1 MKKNLI
7 LIKSFIVLLVFTFS
21 FSCSSDKENKD
32 SKEENTTETTTS
44 EETQEITES
53 VFEER
58 DYDLPTQTASSTDDM
73 ELMWDKLYPI
83 GWSKDGKFAYIIEPV
98 DEATGFYFITIAI
111 QDLNSDKVL
120 WKFEYT
126 VKDEIE
132 GKDLATTWEEKYEEI
147 KAKLNEYKIEQQ
159 QEFQLGKAEFDVES
173 NKFNL
178 KVEAEKI
185 ESEDLY
191 GMEVLEKFA
200 IKLSTSSL
208 GSKEIF
214 SEKEE
219 DSRIVE
225 ALVVGQFKS
234 PYENRI
240 AVLVSTEQVGYEC
253 PPNVITFKL
262 VAANLDKGFKR

>member
-1 MKKNLI
+1 MKNNL
-7 LIKSFIVLLVFTFS
+7 LLKKPFIFLLLFVFTL
-21 FSCSSDKENKD
+21 SCSSDKGNE
-32 SKEENTTETTTS
+32 SS
-44 EETQEITES
+44 EEETVTPKTEETAKET
-53 VFEER
+53 FQER
-58 DYDLPTQTASSTDDM
+58 DYNLPTQVASKTDDM
-73 ELMWDKLYPI
+73 ELIWDKFYPI
-83 GWSKDGKFAYIIEPV
+83 GWSKDGKFAYVIEPV

-132 GKDLATTWEEKYEEI
+132 GKDLETTWKEKYAEI

-159 QEFQLGKAEFDVES
+159 KDFQLGSTEFSVE
-173 NKFNL
+173 NNEFNL
-178 KVEAEKI
+178 KVETNKTD
-185 ESEDLY
+185 SEY
-191 GMEVLEKFA
+191 FPGMEVLEKFA
-200 IKLSTSSL
+200 VKLSTSTL

-219 DSRIVE
+219 TGVLID

-240 AVLVSTEQVGYEC
+240 AVLVSTEQIGYEG
-253 PPNVITFKL
+253 PPNVIAFKL
-262 VAANLDKGFKR
+262 VGANLDKGFKK

>member
-1 MKKNLI
+1 MKNNLL
-7 LIKSFIVLLVFTFS
+7 LIKPFIVLLLFVFT
-21 FSCSSDKENKD
+21 FSCSSDKGNE
-32 SKEENTTETTTS
+32 SS
-44 EETQEITES
+44 EEETVTQKTEETATE
-53 VFEER
+53 VFQER
-58 DYDLPTQTASSTDDM
+58 DYDLPTQVVSKVDDM
-73 ELMWDKLYPI
+73 ELMWDKFYPI
-83 GWSKDGKFAYIIEPV
+83 GWSKDGKFAYVIEPV

-111 QDLNSDKVL
+111 QDLNSDNVL

-132 GKDLATTWEEKYEEI
+132 GKDLEATWKEKYAEI
-147 KAKLNEYKIEQQ
+147 KAKLNEFKIEQQ
-159 QEFQLGKAEFDVES
+159 KDFQLGSTEFSVEN

-178 KVEAEKI
+178 KVETNKT
-185 ESEDLY
+185 ESEY
-191 GMEVLEKFA
+191 FPGMEVLEKFA
-200 IKLSTSSL
+200 VKLSASTL

-219 DSRIVE
+219 NGVLID

-240 AVLVSTEQVGYEC
+240 AVLVSTEQIGYEG

-262 VAANLDKGFKR
+262 VGANLDNGFKK